1 VTVHPFGLIEQLWW
15 AGPIAAVAVGVV
27 LGASP
32 PSWPLLV
39 IATGLRTGTDG
50 ERRAGSP
57 PVLLALGAG
66 ITVVYA
72 SLGLLAGQLDR
83 VVTELFGAW
92 AGAGHLVLAVA
103 LAGAGGSMLW
113 RPAAACRVWSSPRR
127 GGPGAFALGL
137 VLGVVN
143 CPACAGII
151 TGAAVSAGVH
161 GGVAYRV
168 LVMAALGAGHTL
180 ALLLVSRFSRNA
192 FREVAS
198 SVSATQRIGGVLLLV
213 AAGVSVARVVAA
225 GVGVGPVLP

>member
-1 VTVHPFGLIEQLWW
+1 VAPHPFALIEQLWW
-15 AGPIAAVAVGVV
+15 AGPAAALVVGVV

-39 IATGLRTGTDG
+39 VATGLRTGTDG

-57 PVLLALGAG
+57 SVLLALGAG

-83 VVTELFGAW
+83 VVTDVFGAW

-103 LAGAGGSMLW
+103 LAGAGGVMLW
-113 RPAAACRVWSSPRR
+113 RPAGSCRVWSSPRR

-151 TGAAVSAGVH
+151 TGVAVSAGVH

-168 LVMAALGAGHTL
+168 LVMAALGVGHTA

-192 FREVAS
+192 FRELSANV
-198 SVSATQRIGGVLLLV
+198 SVTQRIGGVLLLA
-213 AAGVSVARVVAA
+213 AAGISIARVVAA
-225 GVGVGPVLP
+225 GISVGPVLP

>member
-103 LAGAGGSMLW
+103 LALAGAALLW
-113 RPAAACRVWSSPRR
+113 RPAGTCRRWTSPWR
-127 GGPGAFALGL
+127 GGPGAFVLGL

-151 TGAAVSAGVH
+151 TGVAVSAGLG
-161 GGVAYRV
+161 GGVGYRV
-168 LVMAALGAGHTL
+168 LVMAALGVGHTL
-180 ALLLVSRFSRNA
+180 ALVVVGRLSRNA
-192 FREVAS
+192 VREVAT
-198 SVSATQRIGGVLLLV
+198 VSATQRIGGVLLLV